1 MRAKTTLAMFT
12 MFAALAAGLLAH
24 GAAAHAADTW
34 SHSSRPGHLASASN
48 RSGHVFGQQCNAGD
62 GRCTYVL
69 AIPARCEDGETYPL
83 LANSDSSANVVE
95 VVCDGPFGR
104 RAADGRALY
113 RYVLLN
119 FASVDHQV
127 RHSRRIGFAF
137 PLERDG
143 ILVSRFSLAGAVEA
157 IAAMRSAAGRAA
169 GAR

>member
-1 MRAKTTLAMFT
+1 MRAKTRLTILM
-12 MFAALAAGLLAH
+12 
-24 GAAAHAADTW
+24 AAASLLVPGARAQSAADW
-34 SHSSRPGHLASASN
+34 SYQTQRSLVASTSN
-48 RSGHVFGQQCNAGD
+48 RDGHRFGQWCDAGD
-62 GRCTYVL
+62 GRCTYAL
-69 AIPARCEDGETYPL
+69 AIPVRCEEGETYPV

-95 VVCDGPFGR
+95 AVCDGPFGR

-119 FASVDHQV
+119 FPSIDHQV

-143 ILVSRFSLAGAVEA
+143 ILVTRFSLAGGVEA
-157 IAAMRSAAGRAA
+157 IAAMRSAAERAT